1 MTQLLLNIQ
10 DESKTIKLLEFLRTL
25 NYVKVEQLPVEKIIV
40 SEEEKN
46 LMRER
51 LTNAKPE
58 NFKDWD
64 LVKKTFK
71 LDE

>member
-1 MTQLLLNIQ
+1 MTQLLLNVK
-10 DESKTIKLLEFLRTL
+10 DESKTIKLLEFLKTL
-25 NYVKVEQLPVEKIIV
+25 NYVSVQQLPEEKIIV

-51 LTNAKPE
+51 LANAKPE

-64 LVKKTFK
+64 LIKNSFK